1 MMPIKHLIRSQ
12 VNSNQ
17 SIIQSIVVWAGS
29 ESSRDPEGMDTLRLF
44 SKDAVLETDLP
55 QHGGVNIQV
64 RVIEIFSII
73 LVHTY

>member
-1 MMPIKHLIRSQ
+1 MMPIKHLIKSQ

-29 ESSRDPEGMDTLRLF
+29 ERDPEGMDTLRLF